1 MARKKIRVRGHRF
14 SDAPAM
20 YMKRTKFDRSHV
32 YKTTF
37 NSGKLIPIFVDEVLP
52 GDTTRMS
59 INYFARLATP
69 IKPIMDNIYLDW
81 FFFFVPNRL
90 VWEHWQNFCFE
101 QEDPDD
107 STDYV
112 IPTISASSATEN
124 SLIGSLWDYFGLPIN
139 TTENITGIS
148 ALPFRGVYLIWNEWF
163 RDENLQKSVK
173 IEKGDANQVLNISRL
188 SEQPSWVINSS
199 STDAYP
205 GFACPPRGKRHDY
218 FTSALPWTQK
228 GPGVSVGLAGTAS
241 IIDPSPTAGYLL
253 HSTSDQLA
261 AVSAYGGDASS
272 SGGTRKAF
280 GSGSITFNRG
290 SDSKWSS
297 IGGFAG
303 NSSDNITMSARPA
316 SGFLANDS
324 YVDLDTSSIF
334 TINSLRT
341 AFQMQKFYERLARGG
356 SRYTEVL
363 RSFFG
368 VVSPDARLQ
377 RPEFLGSF
385 TKMVNV
391 NPIAQT
397 SATDNISPQGNL
409 SAYGVTA
416 AKFHGFTKSFVEHGY
431 IIGFVCARADLTYQQ
446 GINKMWL
453 RSTVYDFYWP
463 TFAHLG
469 EQAIEL
475 REIYAQGTEADSIVF
490 GYQERYAEYRYKP
503 SQITGKFRSSV
514 TDGTLDKWH
523 LSQFFKT
530 APTLNEEF
538 IVENPPI
545 SRIVAVP
552 SEPEFLL
559 DIGFRYTTVRP
570 MPMFGTP
577 GLVDHF

>member
-37 NSGKLIPIFVDEVLP
+37 NSGKLIPVFVDEVLP

-59 INYFARLATP
+59 VNYFARLATP

-112 IPTISASSATEN
+112 IPAIMANDNKNN
-124 SLIGSLWDYFGLPIN
+124 SYVGSLWDYFGLPLN
-139 TTENITGIS
+139 TPNTITGVS
-148 ALPFRGVYLIWNEWF
+148 ALPFRAVYLIWNEWF

-173 IEKGDANQVLNISRL
+173 IQKGDTNEVVNSTRV
-188 SEQPSWVINSS
+188 SDQPSWLFKSGTGIFPG
-199 STDAYP
+199 YP
-205 GFACPPRGKRHDY
+205 CPPRGKRHDY

-228 GPGVSVGLAGTAS
+228 GPGVSIGLAGTADLVLS
-241 IIDPSPTAGYLL
+241 SNNNPILFSGGGGKSAFENMPVYSAKIGSEVDIQGYTGEISNKGYL
-253 HSTSDQLA
+253 
-261 AVSAYGGDASS
+261 
-272 SGGTRKAF
+272 KF
-280 GSGSITFNRG
+280 GSDVGLKG
-290 SDSKWSS
+290 Y
-297 IGGFAG
+297 A
-303 NSSDNITMSARPA
+303 
-316 SGFLANDS
+316 
-324 YVDLDTSSIF
+324 DLDSSSIF

-397 SATDNISPQGNL
+397 SATDDTSPQGNL

-431 IIGFVCARADLTYQQ
+431 IIGFVSARADLTYQQ

-475 REIYAQGTEADSIVF
+475 REIYAQGSEADTTVF

-503 SQITGKFRSSV
+503 SQITGKFRSV
-514 TDGTLDKWH
+514 VNGTLDKWH
-523 LSQFFKT
+523 LSQFFKN

-538 IVENPPI
+538 IVENPPME
-545 SRIVAVP
+545 RIIAVP

-559 DIGFRYTTVRP
+559 DVGFRYITVRP

>member
-37 NSGKLIPIFVDEVLP
+37 NSGKLIPVFVDEVLP

-59 INYFARLATP
+59 VNYFARLATP

-112 IPTISASSATEN
+112 IPTISSTGNSAN
-124 SLIGSLWDYFGLPIN
+124 AYIGSLWDFFGLPVN
-139 TTENITGIS
+139 TSGDLSGIS

-173 IEKGDANQVLNISRL
+173 IQKGDANEVLNSAR
-188 SEQPSWVINSS
+188 SAEQPSWVFKSGTNIV
-199 STDAYP
+199 P
-205 GFACPPRGKRHDY
+205 GLACPPRGKRHDY

-241 IIDPSPTAGYLL
+241 IVDPSPGTGYLL
-253 HSTSDQLA
+253 HSTDNQLA
-261 AVSAYGGDASS
+261 AVSAYGGEASS
-272 SGGTRKAF
+272 SGGRRIAL
-280 GSGSITFNRG
+280 GSGSISFTRHG
-290 SDSKWSS
+290 DSHFSV

-303 NSSDNITMSARPA
+303 NTDSSITMSSQAA
-316 SGFLANDS
+316 STYLGNDS

-397 SATDNISPQGNL
+397 SATDDTSPQGNL

-431 IIGFVCARADLTYQQ
+431 IFGFVCARADLTYQQ

-475 REIYAQGTEADSIVF
+475 REIYAQGSKDDTTVF

-514 TDGTLDKWH
+514 TGGTLDKWH
-523 LSQFFKT
+523 LSQFFKN

-545 SRIVAVP
+545 ERIIAVP

>member
-1 MARKKIRVRGHRF
+1 LARKKIRVRGHRF

-37 NSGKLIPIFVDEVLP
+37 NSGKLIPVFIDEVLP

-59 INYFARLATP
+59 VNYFARLATP

-112 IPTISASSATEN
+112 IPTVSATGN
-124 SLIGSLWDYFGLPIN
+124 SDNAYIGSLWDYFGLPVN
-139 TTENITGIS
+139 TSGNLSGIS

-173 IEKGDANQVLNISRL
+173 IQKGDTNEVLNSAR
-188 SEQPSWVINSS
+188 SAEQPSWVFTSETNIV
-199 STDAYP
+199 P
-205 GFACPPRGKRHDY
+205 GLACPPRGKRHDY

-228 GPGVSVGLAGTAS
+228 GPGVSIGLAGTAS
-241 IIDPSPTAGYLL
+241 IVDPTPGSGYLL
-253 HSTSDQLA
+253 HSTANQLA
-261 AVSAYGGDASS
+261 AVSAYGGDASG
-272 SGGTRKAF
+272 SGGRRVTA
-280 GSGSITFNRG
+280 GDSSITFTRH
-290 SDSKWSS
+290 SS
-297 IGGFAG
+297 NTSAVGGFAG
-303 NSSDNITMSARPA
+303 NNSDSITMAAQAA
-316 SGFLANDS
+316 STYLGNDS

-397 SATDNISPQGNL
+397 SATDNTSPQGNL

-431 IIGFVCARADLTYQQ
+431 VFGFVCARADLTYQQ

-475 REIYAQGTEADSIVF
+475 RELYAQGSEDDKKVF

-514 TDGTLDKWH
+514 TSGNLDVWH
-523 LSQFFKT
+523 LSQFFKN

-538 IVENPPI
+538 IMENPPI
-545 SRIVAVP
+545 ERIIAVP

>member
-37 NSGKLIPIFVDEVLP
+37 DSGKLIPVFIDEVLP

-59 INYFARLATP
+59 VNYFARLATP

-112 IPTISASSATEN
+112 IPTVTATGNSEN
-124 SLIGSLWDYFGLPIN
+124 AYIGSLWDYFGLPVN
-139 TTENITGIS
+139 TSGNLSGIS

-173 IEKGDANQVLNISRL
+173 IQKGDTNEVLDSTRS
-188 SEQPSWVINSS
+188 SEQPSWVFTSDTNIV
-199 STDAYP
+199 P
-205 GFACPPRGKRHDY
+205 GLACPPRGKRHDY

-228 GPGVSVGLAGTAS
+228 GPGVSIGLAGTAP
-241 IIDPSPTAGYLL
+241 IQGTATLTMPNGVNLMDREQGNVYASVVGTARKL
-253 HSTSDQLA
+253 D
-261 AVSAYGGDASS
+261 GASS
-272 SGGTRKAF
+272 VF
-280 GSGSITFNRG
+280 YGSGT
-290 SDSKWSS
+290 
-297 IGGFAG
+297 G
-303 NSSDNITMSARPA
+303 NTSVSGVSSD
-316 SGFLANDS
+316 GWFAN
-324 YVDLDTSSIF
+324 LDESSIF

-385 TKMVNV
+385 TKMINV

-397 SATDNISPQGNL
+397 SATDNTSPQGNL

-431 IIGFVCARADLTYQQ
+431 VFGFVCARADLTYQQ

-475 REIYAQGTEADSIVF
+475 REIYAQGSEADTTVF

-514 TDGTLDKWH
+514 AGGNLDVWH
-523 LSQFFKT
+523 LSQFFKN

-545 SRIVAVP
+545 ERIVAVP

>member
-37 NSGKLIPIFVDEVLP
+37 DSGKLIPVFVDEVLP

-59 INYFARLATP
+59 VNYFARLATP

-112 IPTISASSATEN
+112 IPTVMANDNRNN
-124 SLIGSLWDYFGLPIN
+124 SYVGSLWDYFGLPIN
-139 TTENITGIS
+139 TSGTISGIS
-148 ALPFRGVYLIWNEWF
+148 ALPFRAVYLIWNEWF

-173 IEKGDANQVLNISRL
+173 IQKGDKNEIVDSARVSD
-188 SEQPSWVINSS
+188 QPSWLFKSGTGIFPG
-199 STDAYP
+199 YP
-205 GFACPPRGKRHDY
+205 CPPRGKRHDY

-228 GPGVSVGLAGTAS
+228 GPGVSIGLAGTAS
-241 IIDPSPTAGYLL
+241 IVDPTPGSGYLL
-253 HSTSDQLA
+253 HSDSNQLA
-261 AVSAYGGDASS
+261 VVSATRSEVRSGGYRVATGNGVVTFSRYGPDSDSS
-272 SGGTRKAF
+272 SV
-280 GSGSITFNRG
+280 
-290 SDSKWSS
+290 
-297 IGGFAG
+297 GGFAG
-303 NSSDNITMSARPA
+303 NSSGAVTVSSQAA
-316 SGFLANDS
+316 STYLGNDS

-397 SATDNISPQGNL
+397 SATDSTSPQGNL

-475 REIYAQGTEADSIVF
+475 REIYAQGSEADTTVF

-514 TDGTLDKWH
+514 VNGSLDRWH
-523 LSQFFKT
+523 LSQFFNN

-538 IVENPPI
+538 IVEHPPI
-545 SRIVAVP
+545 ERIIAVP

-559 DIGFRYTTVRP
+559 DIGFRYSTVRP

>member
-20 YMKRTKFDRSHV
+20 YMRRTKFDRSHV

-37 NSGKLIPIFVDEVLP
+37 DAGKLIPVFVDEVLP

-59 INYFARLATP
+59 VNYFARLATP
-69 IKPIMDNIYLDW
+69 VKPIMDNIYLDW

-112 IPTISASSATEN
+112 IPTVTAAGN
-124 SLIGSLWDYFGLPIN
+124 SDNNYVGSLWDYFGLPVN
-139 TTENITGIS
+139 TSGNISGIS

-163 RDENLQKSVK
+163 RDENLQKAVK
-173 IEKGDANQVLNISRL
+173 IQKGDTNEVLNSARS
-188 SEQPSWVINSS
+188 SEQPSWVFMSDTNIV
-199 STDAYP
+199 P
-205 GFACPPRGKRHDY
+205 GLACPPRGKRHDY
-218 FTSALPWTQK
+218 FTSSLPWTQK
-228 GPGVSVGLAGTAS
+228 GPGVSIGLAGTATLV
-241 IIDPSPTAGYLL
+241 DPSPVSGYFVQQADANLGAA
-253 HSTSDQLA
+253 QL
-261 AVSAYGGDASS
+261 SK
-272 SGGTRKAF
+272 SGGVHDVFT
-280 GSGSITFNRG
+280 GSGSLDYYNGGYSTSIVGHSVNG
-290 SDSKWSS
+290 SGVVTANALAGSSWLSKSTY
-297 IGGFAG
+297 A
-303 NSSDNITMSARPA
+303 
-316 SGFLANDS
+316 
-324 YVDLDTSSIF
+324 DLDSSSIF

-397 SATDNISPQGNL
+397 SATDNTSPQGNL

-446 GINKMWL
+446 GINRMWF

-469 EQAIEL
+469 EQAVL
-475 REIYAQGTEADSIVF
+475 LKEIYATGDTKQDDSVF
-490 GYQERYAEYRYKP
+490 GYQERYSEYRYKP

-514 TDGTLDKWH
+514 VNGSLDKWH
-523 LSQFFKT
+523 LSQFFNN

-538 IVENPPI
+538 ITENPPI
-545 SRIVAVP
+545 DRIIAVP

>member
-1 MARKKIRVRGHRF
+1 
-14 SDAPAM
+14 
-20 YMKRTKFDRSHV
+20 
-32 YKTTF
+32 
-37 NSGKLIPIFVDEVLP
+37 
-52 GDTTRMS
+52 MS
-59 INYFARLATP
+59 A
-69 IKPIMDNIYLDW
+69 
-81 FFFFVPNRL
+81 
-90 VWEHWQNFCFE
+90 Q
-101 QEDPDD
+101 
-107 STDYV
+107 
-112 IPTISASSATEN
+112 
-124 SLIGSLWDYFGLPIN
+124 
-139 TTENITGIS
+139 
-148 ALPFRGVYLIWNEWF
+148 
-163 RDENLQKSVK
+163 
-173 IEKGDANQVLNISRL
+173 
-188 SEQPSWVINSS
+188 
-199 STDAYP
+199 
-205 GFACPPRGKRHDY
+205 
-218 FTSALPWTQK
+218 
-228 GPGVSVGLAGTAS
+228 TAS
-241 IIDPSPTAGYLL
+241 TYL
-253 HSTSDQLA
+253 
-261 AVSAYGGDASS
+261 G
-272 SGGTRKAF
+272 
-280 GSGSITFNRG
+280 
-290 SDSKWSS
+290 
-297 IGGFAG
+297 
-303 NSSDNITMSARPA
+303 
-316 SGFLANDS
+316 NDS

-397 SATDNISPQGNL
+397 SATNDTSPQGNL

-431 IIGFVCARADLTYQQ
+431 IFGFVCARADLTYQQ

-475 REIYAQGTEADSIVF
+475 REIYAQGSEADKTVF

-514 TDGTLDKWH
+514 TGGNLDVWH
-523 LSQFFKT
+523 LSQFFEN

-538 IVENPPI
+538 ITENPPI
-545 SRIVAVP
+545 KRIIAVQD
-552 SEPEFLL
+552 EPEFLL

>member
-1 MARKKIRVRGHRF
+1 MARKIRVRGHRF

-37 NSGKLIPIFVDEVLP
+37 NSGKLIPVFVDEILP

-59 INYFARLATP
+59 VNYFARLATP
-69 IKPIMDNIYLDW
+69 IKPIMDNIYFDW

-107 STDYV
+107 DIDYV
-112 IPTISASSATEN
+112 IPTISASSKVKN
-124 SLIGSLWDYFGLPIN
+124 SLVGSLWDYFGLPIN
-139 TTENITGIS
+139 TTEDLSGINS
-148 ALPFRGVYLIWNEWF
+148 LPFRGVYLIWNEWF

-173 IEKGDANQVLNISRL
+173 IQKGDANEILDSSRI
-188 SEQPSWVINSS
+188 SEQPSWVLDS
-199 STDAYP
+199 P
-205 GFACPPRGKRHDY
+205 GYACPPRGKRHDY

-228 GPGVSVGLAGTAS
+228 GPGVSIGLAGTAPVQGNFS
-241 IIDPSPTAGYLL
+241 I
-253 HSTSDQLA
+253 
-261 AVSAYGGDASS
+261 
-272 SGGTRKAF
+272 
-280 GSGSITFNRG
+280 
-290 SDSKWSS
+290 
-297 IGGFAG
+297 
-303 NSSDNITMSARPA
+303 
-316 SGFLANDS
+316 SGFQTGTVGAQETSHSLQALAVAGKVGLISGYPEIKSWPTNNVTVGGLS
-324 YVDLDTSSIF
+324 QSGLYANLDDSSIF

-341 AFQMQKFYERLARGG
+341 AFQMQKFCERLARGG

-397 SATDNISPQGNL
+397 SATDNTSPQGNL

-431 IIGFVCARADLTYQQ
+431 VFGFVCARADLTYQQ

-469 EQAIEL
+469 EQVIEL
-475 REIYAQGTEADSIVF
+475 REIYAQGTSADTTVF

-514 TDGTLDKWH
+514 ADGNLDVWH
-523 LSQFFKT
+523 LSQFFQNP
-530 APTLNEEF
+530 PTLNEEF

-545 SRIVAVP
+545 RRVIAVQD
-552 SEPEFLL
+552 EPEFLL
-559 DIGFRYTTVRP
+559 DVGFRYTTVRP

>member
-1 MARKKIRVRGHRF
+1 LARKKIRVRGHRF

-37 NSGKLIPIFVDEVLP
+37 NSGKLIPVFVDEVLP

-59 INYFARLATP
+59 VNYFARLATP

-90 VWEHWQNFCFE
+90 VWDHWQNFCFE

-112 IPTISASSATEN
+112 IPTVTATAN
-124 SLIGSLWDYFGLPIN
+124 SDNNYVGSLWDYFGLPVN
-139 TTENITGIS
+139 TTNNLSGIS
-148 ALPFRGVYLIWNEWF
+148 ALPFRAVYLIWNEWF

-173 IEKGDANQVLNISRL
+173 IQKGDTNEVLNSARA
-188 SEQPSWVINSS
+188 SEQPAWVFSS
-199 STDAYP
+199 GSNIVP
-205 GFACPPRGKRHDY
+205 GLACPPRGKRHDY

-228 GPGVSVGLAGTAS
+228 GPGVSIGLAGTADLVLS
-241 IIDPSPTAGYLL
+241 SNNKPILFSGGGGNATFENMPVYSTKIGEEADIQGYTGEVKNKGYL
-253 HSTSDQLA
+253 
-261 AVSAYGGDASS
+261 
-272 SGGTRKAF
+272 KF
-280 GSGSITFNRG
+280 GSDVGLKG
-290 SDSKWSS
+290 Y
-297 IGGFAG
+297 A
-303 NSSDNITMSARPA
+303 
-316 SGFLANDS
+316 
-324 YVDLDTSSIF
+324 DLDSSSIF

-397 SATDNISPQGNL
+397 SATDTTSPQGNL

-416 AKFHGFTKSFVEHGY
+416 SKFHGFTKSFVEHGY
-431 IIGFVCARADLTYQQ
+431 IFGFVCARADLTYQQ

-475 REIYAQGTEADSIVF
+475 REIYAQGSEADTTVF

-503 SQITGKFRSSV
+503 SQITGKFRSSLV
-514 TDGTLDKWH
+514 NGSLDMWH
-523 LSQFFKT
+523 LSQFFKN

-545 SRIVAVP
+545 KRIIAVQD
-552 SEPEFLL
+552 EPEFLL
-559 DIGFRYTTVRP
+559 DIGFKYTTIRP